1 MVEWIGYGWISG
13 SISGPNTFFADLT
26 IEVPRGD
33 VVAAAAV
40 TAFSVGVHQ
49 HEPGSV
55 AVYIREFARF
65 KSATQIEVVNVT
77 PDPTN
82 NVMGIADCAF
92 VRFRMTVFQAR
103 AVSRGLVYRFAPIP
117 AEPKKKAASKKK
129 SAPKFSVKD
138 FDVRIGDR
146 LVGAHR
152 VMALARGSRLPLDS
166 LLRRANQEAAR
177 FLGFRPREIQAVR
190 ARKRRTPSGTASERP
205 GIF

>member
-1 MVEWIGYGWISG
+1 MVDWIGYGWISG
-13 SISGPNTFFADLT
+13 SVSGPNTFFADLT
-26 IEVPRGD
+26 IEVSRGD

-55 AVYIREFARF
+55 AVYIREYARF
-65 KSATQIEVVNVT
+65 KSATQIEVVNVP

-103 AVSRGLVYRFAPIP
+103 AVSRGLVFRFAPIP
-117 AEPKKKAASKKK
+117 AAPKKKATQ
-129 SAPKFSVKD
+129 KFSVKD
-138 FDVRIGDR
+138 FDVRIGGR

-152 VMALARGSRLPLDS
+152 VMALASGSRLPLDS
-166 LLRRANQEAAR
+166 LLGRANQEAAR

-190 ARKRRTPSGTASERP
+190 ARKRRTPSGTASEQP

>member
-1 MVEWIGYGWISG
+1 MVEWIGFGWISG

-40 TAFSVGVHQ
+40 NAFSVGVHQ

-65 KSATQIEVVNVT
+65 KSATQIEVVNLP

-82 NVMGIADCAF
+82 VVMGIADCAF

-103 AVSRGLVYRFAPIP
+103 AVSRGLVYRFAQIP
-117 AEPKKKAASKKK
+117 PEPKKKAASKKK
-129 SAPKFSVKD
+129 AAPKFSVKD
-138 FDVRIGDR
+138 FDVRVGDR

-152 VMALARGSRLPLDS
+152 VMALASGSRLKLDS

-190 ARKRRTPSGTASERP
+190 TRKRRTPSGTASERP